1 MNRWSR
7 QLLTPCIA
15 VILVALPLACSESE
29 EQSTSQQGDGH
40 EGPPAGE
47 MQNLAKGDG
56 HEGPPAGE
64 MQNLAKLELEKGYVQ
79 FVNAEADPRTI
90 YSIRGHMTITVFP
103 GYLRVDHEGD
113 EGPYVIPRER
123 VVYAGTEI

>member
-47 MQNLAKGDG
+47 MQNLAKI
-56 HEGPPAGE
+56 
-64 MQNLAKLELEKGYVQ
+64 ELEKRYVQ
-79 FVNAEADPRTI
+79 FVDAEADPRTI
-90 YSIRGHMTITVFP
+90 
-103 GYLRVDHEGD
+103 
-113 EGPYVIPRER
+113 
-123 VVYAGTEI
+123 